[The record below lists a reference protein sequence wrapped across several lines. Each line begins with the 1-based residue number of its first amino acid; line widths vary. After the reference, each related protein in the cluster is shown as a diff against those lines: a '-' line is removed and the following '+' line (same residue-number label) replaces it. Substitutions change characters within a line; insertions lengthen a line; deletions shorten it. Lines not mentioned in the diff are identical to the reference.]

1 MARVTQPFFAT
12 LERIGV
18 QVDKYMDLRRILK
31 FCGEC
36 DDIAKIDH
44 ITFVCAPSE
53 RDAFLERWE
62 AKGFSRHGIW
72 QTRRFPADH
81 IALVSGQS
89 DGYPWTDMVGLSVQ
103 ALKCENRPL
112 SESIK
117 ANERDQTQHIAFNIN
132 AEADI
137 ETLYARMVES
147 WGLTLMTPILSYTDD
162 HGAGLRQWFTAPVD
176 GFFIEFVQRI
186 PNARGEPYSGFDPDI
201 VDDLYQALDAQISMQ
216 AA

>member
-1 MARVTQPFFAT
+1 MARAPQLFLAT

-18 QVDKYMDLRRILK
+18 QVDKYMDLGRILK
-31 FCGEC
+31 LCGEC

-72 QTRRFPADH
+72 QTSRFPADH
-81 IALVSGQS
+81 IALVSGKS

-103 ALKCENRPL
+103 APTCENRPL
-112 SESIK
+112 SESVRPK
-117 ANERDQTQHIAFNIN
+117 ERDQTQIFFNIN

-137 ETLYARMVES
+137 ETLYARMVE
-147 WGLTLMTPILSYTDD
+147 
-162 HGAGLRQWFTAPVD
+162 AGP
-176 GFFIEFVQRI
+176 
-186 PNARGEPYSGFDPDI
+186 
-201 VDDLYQALDAQISMQ
+201 QAYDANSKLH
-216 AA
+216 